1 MTKKGGIKMLLEVK
15 NLRAKVI
22 EDDKEILKGVN
33 LNIESGEIHVLMGPN
48 GSGKSTLSN
57 VIMGSPKF
65 EVIEGE
71 VLFEGENI
79 LDLDTNERAKKGIF
93 LTFQHP
99 QEIDGV
105 KMRQFLINAYRYM
118 HPDEKVSPI
127 ELNKRLVKL
136 CEEINIKSEF
146 LDRYV
151 NSGFSGGE
159 KKKSEILQLFFLQPK
174 LVIIDEIDSGLDVDA
189 LKDVAEAINK
199 LKTDDMSIL
208 MITHYQRILKYLQ
221 PDFVHVYVDG
231 KIVYTGDAK
240 LAEEIEEKGYSV
252 LSEYTDVEAVKEW

>member
-1 MTKKGGIKMLLEVK
+1 MLEVK

-33 LNIESGEIHVLMGPN
+33 LTINPGEVHVLMGPN

-65 EVIEGE
+65 EATDGE

-79 LDLDTNERAKKGIF
+79 LELDTNERAKKGIF

-105 KMRQFLINAYRYM
+105 KMRQFLINAYRHM

-127 ELNKRLVKL
+127 ELNKRLMKL
-136 CEEINIKSEF
+136 CEDINLKPEF

-159 KKKSEILQLFFLQPK
+159 KKKSEILQLFFLKPK

-189 LKDVAEAINK
+189 LRDVAEAINK
-199 LKTDDMSIL
+199 LKTEDMSVL
-208 MITHYQRILKYLQ
+208 MITHYQRILKYLH
-221 PDFVHVYVDG
+221 PNFVHVYVDG
-231 KIVYTGDAK
+231 KIVYTGDAH
-240 LAEEIEEKGYSV
+240 LAEEIEEKGYTV
-252 LSEYTDVEAVKEW
+252 LSEYTDIEEVKEW

>member
-1 MTKKGGIKMLLEVK
+1 MLLEVK
-15 NLRAKVI
+15 NLKAKVI
-22 EDDKEILKGVN
+22 EDNKEILKGVN
-33 LNIESGEIHVLMGPN
+33 LDINAGETHVLMGPN

-65 EVIEGE
+65 EVTDGE
-71 VLFEGENI
+71 ILFEGENI

-99 QEIDGV
+99 QEIEGV
-105 KMRQFLINAYRYM
+105 KMRQFLINAYRHM
-118 HPDEKVSPI
+118 HPEEKISPI
-127 ELNKRLVKL
+127 ELNKRLKKL
-136 CEEINIKSEF
+136 CEDINLKPEF

-159 KKKSEILQLFFLQPK
+159 KKKSEILQLFFLKPK

-189 LKDVAEAINK
+189 LRDVADAINK
-199 LKTDDMSIL
+199 LRSDDMSIL
-208 MITHYQRILKYLQ
+208 MITHYQRILKYLH
-221 PDFVHVYVDG
+221 PDYVHVYVDG

-240 LAEEIEEKGYSV
+240 LAEEIEEKGYTV
-252 LSEYTDVEAVKEW
+252 LSEYTDVDANTVKEW

>member
-1 MTKKGGIKMLLEVK
+1 MLLEVK
-15 NLRAKVI
+15 NLKAKVI
-22 EDDKEILKGVN
+22 EDNKDILKGVN
-33 LNIESGEIHVLMGPN
+33 LNINPGEIHVLMGPN

-65 EVIEGE
+65 EVTDGE
-71 VLFEGENI
+71 ILFNGENI

-99 QEIDGV
+99 QEIEGV
-105 KMRQFLINAYRYM
+105 KMRQFLINAYRHM
-118 HPDEKVSPI
+118 HSEEKVSPI
-127 ELNKRLVKL
+127 ELNKRLIKL
-136 CEEINIKSEF
+136 CEEINIKPEF

-189 LKDVAEAINK
+189 LRDVAEAIKK
-199 LKTDDMSIL
+199 LKNEDMSIL
-208 MITHYQRILKYLQ
+208 MITHYQRILKYLH

-231 KIVYTGDAK
+231 RIVYTGDAK
-240 LAEEIEEKGYSV
+240 LAEEIEEKGYTI
-252 LSEYTDVEAVKEW
+252 LSEYVDVDTVKEW

>member
-1 MTKKGGIKMLLEVK
+1 MLLEVK
-15 NLRAKVI
+15 NLKAKVI

-33 LNIESGEIHVLMGPN
+33 LTINPGEVHVLMGPN

-65 EVIEGE
+65 EVTDGE

-79 LDLDTNERAKKGIF
+79 LELDTNERAKKGIF

-99 QEIDGV
+99 QEIEGV
-105 KMRQFLINAYRYM
+105 KMRQFLINAYRNM

-127 ELNKRLVKL
+127 ELNKRLMKL
-136 CEEINIKSEF
+136 CEDINLKPEF
-146 LDRYV
+146 LERYV

-159 KKKSEILQLFFLQPK
+159 KKKSEILQLFFLKPK

-199 LKTDDMSIL
+199 LKTEDMSIL
-208 MITHYQRILKYLQ
+208 MITHYQRILKYLH
-221 PDFVHVYVDG
+221 PNFVHVYVNG
-231 KIVYTGDAK
+231 RIVYTGDAQ
-240 LAEEIEEKGYSV
+240 LAEEIEEKGYAV
-252 LSEYTDVEAVKEW
+252 LSEYTDIEEVKEW